1 MYLNR
6 IFTRVL
12 FSFYTGESLKVPNHE
27 LSPNDG
33 NTMNPAELVLAIVS
47 NLPGQAVKGKK
58 RLQKLAFLLKEAGL
72 RCNVRFEI
80 RDYGPFSREVASAAN
95 LLAAIGKIS
104 EIEEPVGA
112 SHTFVTVYRIVS
124 RSNDQAQLADKYKK
138 ILARLEAFSS
148 IELEVAATVQFYRSV
163 GLSDASAKQR
173 TIELKPTKATP
184 NVLKSVPKVLSS
196 LAAPG

>member
-1 MYLNR
+1 
-6 IFTRVL
+6 
-12 FSFYTGESLKVPNHE
+12 
-27 LSPNDG
+27 
-33 NTMNPAELVLAIVS
+33 MNPAELVLAIVS